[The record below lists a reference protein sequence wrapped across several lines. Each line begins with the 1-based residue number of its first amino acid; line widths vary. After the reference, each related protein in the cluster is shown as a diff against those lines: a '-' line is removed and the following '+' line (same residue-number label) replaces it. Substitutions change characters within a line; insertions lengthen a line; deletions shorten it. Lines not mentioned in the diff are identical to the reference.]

1 MRIMVGSAAH
11 WSITDIMQTLPI
23 ASVIPQVLSTL
34 CVQDTLILEAPP
46 GAGKTTFLPLA
57 LLDQEWIQHKKIIML
72 EPRRLAA
79 KAAAERMASQL
90 GEKVGITIGYRV
102 KLESCVSQQT
112 RIEVVTEGILTRML
126 QSDPSLSD
134 YGLVIFDEYHERSL
148 NADLGLAL
156 TLEGRTL
163 FRDEEPLKLLIMSA
177 TLDGSRIATLLN
189 DAPVIRSEGKSYPV
203 EAFYYPKDKH
213 TYIED
218 HVTQIVLQAL
228 KEQTGSLLVFLPGQL
243 EIRRVERQLLSQI
256 NNTSSSPIFICP
268 LYGDLSLKQ
277 QRQAIEPTAEGAR
290 KIVLATRIAE
300 TSLTIEGIST
310 VIDSGQSRESRFDP
324 NTGMNRLYTRTLTQ
338 SEATQ
343 RAGRAGRLAPGVCYR
358 LWSKDKQN
366 QLIPFSP
373 AEITQAD
380 LSPLALQLLCWGVN
394 DPNELC
400 WLDPP
405 PLGAF
410 QQAQDL
416 LHRLGAIDT
425 HGKLTAHGEK
435 LASLPAHP
443 RIGHMLIRGAELGLL
458 SQACQIAALLSER
471 DPLSRASSDLE
482 LRLNWLTVKP
492 AENRFIWQ
500 RIHQQAKHYQRACQ
514 QLPLTCKPVSQTEH
528 TKWIGLLVAFA
539 YPDRIAEQR
548 SGRHLSYRLS
558 NGRAAYLNASDSL
571 HKYTL
576 LAIAQ
581 NSGHVDKKE
590 DRITLAAYLQPEL
603 LERYMSDSIQ
613 IEEVLEWH
621 PQEQRL
627 ISEQQHSIGQLVLK
641 KTPLDSPSPEAVA
654 LVIQDVIKQQ
664 GLQVLPWNDEIN
676 YWKLRVMFLH
686 QAYSSVEDNPW
697 PDLSDTW
704 LTDNLADW
712 LGPYLTDVRHIKH
725 LKKLNLKK
733 ILESLLPWP
742 LPQQLNQLAPERYAV
757 PSGSHIRI
765 DYSENPPVLA
775 VKLQEMFGCTD
786 TPNIAN
792 GIALKLHL
800 LSPAQRP
807 LQVTQ
812 DLKSFW
818 EHVYPEVK
826 KDMKGRYPKH
836 PWPDDPL
843 NTVATA
849 RTTAA
854 LKRSKN

>member
-1 MRIMVGSAAH
+1 M
-11 WSITDIMQTLPI
+11 
-23 ASVIPQVLSTL
+23 
-34 CVQDTLILEAPP
+34 
-46 GAGKTTFLPLA
+46 
-57 LLDQEWIQHKKIIML
+57 
-72 EPRRLAA
+72 
-79 KAAAERMASQL
+79 
-90 GEKVGITIGYRV
+90 
-102 KLESCVSQQT
+102 
-112 RIEVVTEGILTRML
+112 
-126 QSDPSLSD
+126 
-134 YGLVIFDEYHERSL
+134 
-148 NADLGLAL
+148 
-156 TLEGRTL
+156 
-163 FRDEEPLKLLIMSA
+163 
-177 TLDGSRIATLLN
+177 
-189 DAPVIRSEGKSYPV
+189 
-203 EAFYYPKDKH
+203 
-213 TYIED
+213 
-218 HVTQIVLQAL
+218 
-228 KEQTGSLLVFLPGQL
+228 
-243 EIRRVERQLLSQI
+243 
-256 NNTSSSPIFICP
+256 
-268 LYGDLSLKQ
+268 
-277 QRQAIEPTAEGAR
+277 
-290 KIVLATRIAE
+290 
-300 TSLTIEGIST
+300 
-310 VIDSGQSRESRFDP
+310 
-324 NTGMNRLYTRTLTQ
+324 
-338 SEATQ
+338 
-343 RAGRAGRLAPGVCYR
+343 
-358 LWSKDKQN
+358 
-366 QLIPFSP
+366 
-373 AEITQAD
+373 
-380 LSPLALQLLCWGVN
+380 
-394 DPNELC
+394 
-400 WLDPP
+400 
-405 PLGAF
+405 
-410 QQAQDL
+410 
-416 LHRLGAIDT
+416 
-425 HGKLTAHGEK
+425 
-435 LASLPAHP
+435 
-443 RIGHMLIRGAELGLL
+443 
-458 SQACQIAALLSER
+458 
-471 DPLSRASSDLE
+471 
-482 LRLNWLTVKP
+482 
-492 AENRFIWQ
+492 
-500 RIHQQAKHYQRACQ
+500 
-514 QLPLTCKPVSQTEH
+514 
-528 TKWIGLLVAFA
+528 LVAFA

-548 SGRHLSYRLS
+548 AGRHLSYRLS

-621 PQEQRL
+621 SQEQRL

-664 GLQVLPWNDEIN
+664 GLQVLPWSDDIN

-843 NTVATA
+843 NTAATA

>member
-1 MRIMVGSAAH
+1 MEGPAAH
-11 WSITDIMQTLPI
+11 WSIDDIMHTLPI
-23 ASVIPQVLSTL
+23 ASVIPQILSTL
-34 CVQDTLILEAPP
+34 CENDTLILEAPP

-57 LLDQEWIQHKKIIML
+57 LLNQEWIRHKKIIML

-90 GEKVGITIGYRV
+90 GEKVGVTVGYRV
-102 KLESCVSQQT
+102 KLESRVSQQT
-112 RIEVVTEGILTRML
+112 RIEVVTEGILTRIL
-126 QSDPSLSD
+126 QSDPSLSE

-156 TLEGRTL
+156 TLEGRAL

-177 TLDGSRIATLLN
+177 TLDGSRIATLLD
-189 DAPVIRSEGKSYPV
+189 DAPVVRSEGKSYPV
-203 EAFYYPKDKH
+203 EAIYCPKDKH
-213 TYIED
+213 TYLED
-218 HVTQIVLQAL
+218 HVTKVVIQAL
-228 KEQTGSLLVFLPGQL
+228 EEQAGSLLVFLPGQL
-243 EIRRVERQLLSQI
+243 EIRRVEKRLQAQI
-256 NNTSSSPIFICP
+256 NNNASCPILICP

-277 QRQAIEPTAEGAR
+277 QRQAIEPTIKDAR

-343 RAGRAGRLAPGVCYR
+343 RAGRAGRLAPGSCYR
-358 LWSKDKQN
+358 LWSQDKQN

-380 LSPLALQLLCWGVN
+380 LSPLALQLMCWGVD
-394 DPNELC
+394 DPNELT

-416 LHRLGAIDT
+416 LHRLGAIDQD
-425 HGKLTAHGEK
+425 GKLTGHGEQ

-443 RIGHMLIRGAELGLL
+443 RIAHMLIRGAELGLL

-482 LRLNWLTVKP
+482 LRLNWLAEKP
-492 AENRFIWQ
+492 MENRFIWQ

-514 QLPLTCKPVSQTEH
+514 QLSLSCNPVSQPEH
-528 TKWIGLLVAFA
+528 AKWIGLLVAFA

-558 NGRAAYLNASDSL
+558 NGRAAYLNDSDNL
-571 HKYTL
+571 HKYRL

-581 NSGHVDKKE
+581 NTGHVDRKE
-590 DRITLAAYLQPEL
+590 DRITLAAPLYPEL

-613 IEEVLEWH
+613 TEEILEWH

-627 ISEQQHSIGQLVLK
+627 ISEQQQAIGQLVLK
-641 KTPLDSPSPEAVA
+641 KTPLDSPSPEAVT
-654 LVIQDVIKQQ
+654 LVIQNVIKQQ
-664 GLQVLPWNDEIN
+664 GLQLLPWNDEIKH
-676 YWKLRVMFLH
+676 WKLRVMFLH
-686 QAYSSVEDNPW
+686 HAYSTHEDNPW
-697 PDLSDTW
+697 PDVSDAW
-704 LTDNLADW
+704 LINHLAEW
-712 LGPYLTDVRHIKH
+712 LGPYLGDVKHIKH
-725 LKKLNLKK
+725 LKKLNLKQ

-757 PSGSHIRI
+757 PSGSSIRI
-765 DYSENPPVLA
+765 DYSENPPILA

-792 GIALKLHL
+792 GVALKLHL

-836 PWPDDPL
+836 PWPEDPL
-843 NTVATA
+843 NAAATA

-854 LKRSKN
+854 LKRSKS